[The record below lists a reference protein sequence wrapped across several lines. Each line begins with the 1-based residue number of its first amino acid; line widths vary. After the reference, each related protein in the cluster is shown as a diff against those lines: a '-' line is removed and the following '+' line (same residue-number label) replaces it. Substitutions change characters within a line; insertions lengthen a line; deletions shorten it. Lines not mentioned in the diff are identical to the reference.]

1 VKPLVNILPLVI
13 IAAVFLLAWLILPS
27 PDTVESTCPQ
37 SAQKNGSDKDSN
49 QNAGGDNLFNEGFF
63 RINTTL
69 R

>member
-1 VKPLVNILPLVI
+1 MKPLVNILPFVL
-13 IAAVFLLAWLILPS
+13 IAVVFLLAWLILPS
-27 PDTVESTCPQ
+27 PGTVESACPQ
-37 SAQKNGSDKDSN
+37 SAQKNGSEKDTN

>member
-1 VKPLVNILPLVI
+1 MKPLVNILPLVI
-13 IAAVFLLAWLILPS
+13 IAAVFLLAWLIFPS
-27 PDTVESTCPQ
+27 PDTAENACPQ
-37 SAQKNGSDKDSN
+37 NAQKSGADKDSN

>member
-13 IAAVFLLAWLILPS
+13 IAPVFLLAWLILPS
-27 PDTVESTCPQ
+27 PDTAESTCPQ
-37 SAQKNGSDKDSN
+37 SAQKNGADKNAN